1 MPISTHEESPAPPR
15 AETYEHNKNSGP
27 GYLEPFLP
35 FFIFIFC
42 FAYLL
47 VFRHYAT
54 LEPDEGIVLQGAE
67 RILAGQI
74 PYRDFFSFY
83 TPGSYYL
90 LAGLFRVFGD
100 SFAVARISLALV
112 GAICS
117 VLTYVLARRVCPRGI
132 ALFAAILATTAGAAF
147 RFLVLHNPYST
158 FGCCLC
164 LYAALR
170 FLETKRAG
178 WSFAVGSFASLTFLI
193 EQSKG
198 AGLVLGLALGIVILR
213 VADRRFPLRTAALIA
228 SALGLFWP
236 LAITFAYFG
245 AHHAINL
252 MVQSWL
258 WPLHHYTQANHVPY
272 GYQNWSDQSRDAI
285 FHQGPVLL
293 RAIKILIVLPNL
305 FLPVLPL
312 IAVGLL
318 GYWIV
323 RIRRE
328 SCSSSEAAYYV
339 MMCSVLSCLLVS
351 IVIVRADILHFMY
364 LAPLWYVVLA
374 WILGARGVRSELL
387 NAIRVPLIASTAA
400 SFGLLSMAVLFAA
413 TGARNHVETRKG
425 MIATGT
431 TETGIDYI
439 QSHVAPKGQ
448 LTIYPYLPLYNYLTD
463 TRSPSRF
470 DYFQPGMNTPE
481 QAQSIISSL
490 VTSKAPVLFEPAFAE
505 KIANSWPGTPI
516 QAVAK
521 DAVADFIVRNYRI
534 CQTLRSPEGWRFQ
547 FMVKREMPCL

>member
-1 MPISTHEESPAPPR
+1 MPVSAHEESSATPR
-15 AETYEHNKNSGP
+15 LETYEYNKHSAP
-27 GYLEPFLP
+27 GSLERFLP

-47 VFRHYAT
+47 VFRHYST
-54 LEPDEGIVLQGAE
+54 LEPDEGIVLQSAE

-90 LAGLFRVFGD
+90 LAGLFRIFGD
-100 SFAVARISLALV
+100 SFAVARIGLALV

-117 VLTYVLARRVCPRGI
+117 VLTYLLARRVCSRGI
-132 ALFAAILATTAGAAF
+132 AWFAAILATTAGAAF

-158 FGCCLC
+158 LGCCLC
-164 LYAALR
+164 LYSALR

-178 WSFAVGSFASLTFLI
+178 WCFAVGSFATLTFLV

-198 AGLVLGLALGIVILR
+198 AGLLLGLILGIVILL
-213 VADRRFPLRTAALIA
+213 VADRRFHLRPSALIA
-228 SALGLFWP
+228 SALGLVWP
-236 LAITFAYFG
+236 LAIAFAYFG
-245 AHHAINL
+245 AHHATNL
-252 MVQSWL
+252 MVRSWL

-285 FHQGPVLL
+285 FHQGPILV
-293 RAIKILIVLPNL
+293 RAIKGLIVLPNL
-305 FLPVLPL
+305 LLPVLPL

-318 GYWIV
+318 GYWVV

-339 MMCSVLSCLLVS
+339 MMCSVFSGLLVS
-351 IVIVRADILHFMY
+351 VVIARADILHFAY

-374 WILGARGVRSELL
+374 WILGARDVRSDLL
-387 NAIRVPLIASTAA
+387 NAIRVPLIAFAAA

-425 MIATGT
+425 MIATGSDT
-431 TETGIDYI
+431 AIGYI
-439 QSHVAPKGQ
+439 QSHVAPKRQ
-448 LTIYPYLPLYNYLTD
+448 LTVYPYLPLYNYLTD

-481 QAQSIISSL
+481 QAQEIIGSL
-490 VTSKAPVLFEPAFAE
+490 VASKAPVLFEPAFAE
-505 KIANSWPGTPI
+505 KIANSWPGTSI
-516 QAVAK
+516 QAIAS
-521 DAVADFIVRNYRI
+521 DPIADFIARNYRI
-534 CQTLRSPEGWRFQ
+534 CQILRSPEGWRFH